1 MYGIENTRT
10 RMEWVRKVGSGEM
23 WGQGVSFTSRG
34 ARQKK
39 FAASQLGVL
48 EARVGCRKVGEGR
61 KGYDAA
67 LRVGVLGRER
77 RWRVRVVGSGGEKG
91 AQKGSQS
98 VCGARE
104 RGVCG
109 CGESGDVSCA
119 LR

>member
-1 MYGIENTRT
+1 
-10 RMEWVRKVGSGEM
+10 MEQSKTVGSGEM

-34 ARQKK
+34 TRQKK
-39 FAASQLGVL
+39 FAVSQLGAL
-48 EARVGCRKVGEGR
+48 EARVGCRKVEEGR
-61 KGYDAA
+61 EGYDAA

-77 RWRVRVVGSGGEKG
+77 RRRVWMVGSGGEKG
-91 AQKGSQS
+91 ARKGSQS

-104 RGVCG
+104 KGVCG